1 MRILQLHSNYIEYEP
16 IEKEIEIAEKAEKKR
31 IRIEDVVVLFTAVE
45 EGDNETVA
53 TRAVEAIQD
62 FLGKLG
68 ANKILLYPYAHLSS
82 NLAKPAAALKILKA
96 MEHGAKDRGIET
108 ARAPFGW
115 NKQFTISIKGHP
127 LAEQSRVIVADKAKG
142 EEKVSKALKAE
153 EKMRSFWHVL
163 QPNGKLLPVEKFDF
177 SAHENLEKFA
187 RYEISKTRA
196 SQQMPPHVKLMKKL
210 EMVDYEPSSDPGN
223 LRWYPKGRLVKS
235 LIEQF
240 VTNTVIE
247 YGAMEVE
254 TPIMYDFHHPS
265 LSDYLD
271 RFPARQYRLSSE
283 DKDLF
288 LRFAA
293 CFGQFLMLHDA
304 QFSYR
309 QLPLRIYE
317 LTRYSFRR
325 ERSGEVTGLRRQR
338 AFTMPDCH
346 ALCSDMDQAKK
357 EFVVRFKLCMRVLQG
372 LGFGKE
378 DYELGM
384 RFTKEVYE
392 ENQEF
397 IASLAQLLGKP
408 VLIEMFEE
416 KAFYWILKWE
426 FNFVDNQDKAS
437 ALSTDQIDVENAQ
450 RYDITYVD
458 EQGEKQHPLIL
469 HCSPSGGVERCV
481 YAMLEKAY
489 KEQKKG
495 QAPTLPLWLSPTQ
508 VRIIPVSDKY
518 MKDAEAI
525 AKRIGKHSIRVDFDD
540 RSLTMQR
547 KVREA
552 ETEWVNY
559 IIVIGQKEVKA
570 GILPIRDR
578 LEGEIVKMQLE
589 ELVKVVLKETEGKPF
604 KPLPLPMKL
613 SQRPQFYG

>member
-1 MRILQLHSNYIEYEP
+1 MRILQLHSNYIKYKP
-16 IEKEIEIAEKAEKKR
+16 IQKEIDIAEEVKKEEKR
-31 IRIEDVVVLFTAVE
+31 IEEVVVLFTAVE

-53 TRAVEAIQD
+53 KQAIKEVKD
-62 FLGKLG
+62 FLKKLK
-68 ANKILLYPYAHLSS
+68 ANKILIYPYAHLSS
-82 NLAKPAAALKILKA
+82 NLANPQAALKVIKA
-96 MEHGAKDRGIET
+96 MEKYAKEKGIET
-108 ARAPFGW
+108 FRAPFGW

-127 LAEQSRVIVADKAKG
+127 LAEQSRVILPGKVKK
-142 EEKVSKALKAE
+142 EEKVSEALKAE
-153 EKMRSFWHVL
+153 EKMKSSWYIL
-163 QPNGKLLPVEKFDF
+163 QPDGNLVPVGKFDF
-177 SAHENLEKFA
+177 TKHGNLEKFA
-187 RYEISKTRA
+187 KYEISKMRA
-196 SQQMPPHVKLMKKL
+196 SQQMPPHIKLMKRL
-210 EMVDYEPSSDPGN
+210 ELVDYEPGSDPGN

-240 VTNTVIE
+240 VTSTMLE

-271 RFPARQYRLSSE
+271 RFPARQYIIKSE

-325 ERSGEVTGLRRQR
+325 EKSGEIAGLRRQR

-346 ALCSDMDQAKK
+346 ALCSDLEQAKK
-357 EFVVRFKLCMRVLQG
+357 EFVVRFKLCMKVLEG
-372 LGFGKE
+372 LELGKK
-378 DYELGM
+378 DYELAI
-384 RFTKEVYE
+384 RFTKDFYKK
-392 ENQEF
+392 NKNF
-397 IASLAQLLGKP
+397 IVSLAKLFGKP
-408 VLIEMFEE
+408 VLTEMFKE
-416 KAFYWILKWE
+416 KAFYWVLKWE

-437 ALSTDQIDVENAQ
+437 ALSTDQIDVENAY

-458 EQGEKQHPLIL
+458 EKGERQHPLIL

-489 KEQKKG
+489 EEQQKG
-495 QAPTLPLWLSPTQ
+495 KAPILPLWLSPTQ
-508 VRIIPVSDKY
+508 VRIIPVSDKFT
-518 MKDAEAI
+518 KDAEKI
-525 AKRIGKHSIRVDFDD
+525 TEKISKYKIRVDFDD
-540 RSLTMQR
+540 RPLTMQR

-559 IIVIGQKEVKA
+559 IIVVGQKEVDSE
-570 GILPIRDR
+570 ILPVRDR
-578 LEGEIVKMQLE
+578 VAGKIIKMKLQ
-589 ELVKVVLKETEGKPF
+589 ELVDNILKKTKDKPF
-604 KPLPLPMKL
+604 KPLPLPEKL